1 MHRFLIH
8 MMVLALFTAGC
19 TAEWIIPEDY
29 YVECES
35 NADCPDSAECM
46 LTDDGTARVCVT
58 DGRTECGNGVQE
70 VGARRRVAV
79 TTTRTH

>member
-1 MHRFLIH
+1 MKHIWVFAGLLPL
-8 MMVLALFTAGC
+8 VVTAC

-35 NADCPDSAECM
+35 NEDCPDSAECM

-58 DGRTECGNGVQE
+58 DGRTECGNGVQKAGE
-70 VGARRRVAV
+70 TCDDGDDN
-79 TTTRTH
+79 T